1 MDKNSN
7 ANATFTHN
15 GAYNLDNCHTISIGK
30 EDVVTLLS
38 DNWNIQSAI
47 FYPSG
52 ALYNEITELNITIV
66 KKEK

>member
-7 ANATFTHN
+7 ATFTRN
-15 GAYNLDNCHTISIGK
+15 GAYNLDNCNAISIGK
-30 EDVVTLLS
+30 EDIVTLLS

-52 ALYNEITELNITIV
+52 AFYNEITELNITIV

>member
-7 ANATFTHN
+7 ATFTRN

-30 EDVVTLLS
+30 EDIVTLLS

-47 FYPSG
+47 FYPCS
-52 ALYNEITELNITIV
+52 ALCNEITELNITIV